1 MSAFPDR
8 RVGTNTSYTMAD
20 FAMSAFS
27 VFFMQSPSFL
37 DFQRTMGRSK
47 GRHNAA
53 TLFGVEEVASDNQI
67 RTMLDAVPAESLY
80 GMFDEVVEKLQAHG
94 TLDEFRSIGND
105 LLVTLDGT
113 EYYRSERIH
122 CRQCHVSHHSNGT
135 VSYKHMLITPA
146 IAKAGRKDVVVLAPQ
161 FIRSTDGTTKAE
173 NEITAAKRWLA
184 RMGERLSLLSV
195 TIMGDDMYSSQP
207 FLELVREAEMN
218 FLCVCKPQSH
228 QYLQQCIESHRL
240 SGELDSVTT
249 TEWTG
254 KEHRTTRYEWI
265 EDVPIRS
272 TEDALSVGWVSVL
285 VTAEDGRKI
294 YRNSFITNHPLTEET
309 VADIVAAGRAR
320 WKVENEDINTLKTK
334 GYNLEHNFG
343 HGSEHLSETLATLN
357 ILAFLLHTILDL
369 SDRRY
374 QLLRN
379 TRGRRTRFFQELG
392 TLACYWYH
400 ESWQAQMIF
409 MITQL
414 ELPDPGSQGQPHKQQ
429 HPSLNRHPLPPYSR
443 LHCRP

>member
-1 MSAFPDR
+1 
-8 RVGTNTSYTMAD
+8 MAD
-20 FAMSAFS
+20 IGLSAFS

-53 TLFGVEEVASDNQI
+53 SLFGVVEVPSDNHI
-67 RTMLDAVPAESLY
+67 RSVLDAVPAQSLY
-80 GMFDEVVEKLQAHG
+80 GMFDTVVDKLVATG

-113 EYYRSERIH
+113 EYYRSERVH
-122 CRQCHVSHHSNGT
+122 CPHCHVTHHANSRT
-135 VSYKHMLITPA
+135 SYKHMLITPA
-146 IAKAGRKDVVVLAPQ
+146 IVKAGRKDVVVLAPE
-161 FIRSTDGTTKAE
+161 FIRNADGQAKAE
-173 NEITAAKRWLA
+173 NELTAAKRWLGRKGDA
-184 RMGERLSLLSV
+184 LSLLSV
-195 TIMGDDMYSSQP
+195 TIMGDDLYANQP
-207 FLELVREAEMN
+207 FLQLVCEQEMN

-228 QYLQQCIESHRL
+228 KYLEECIHSHRQC
-240 SGELDSVTT
+240 GEVETLTT

-254 KEHRTTRYEWI
+254 KEHRSTTYEWI
-265 EDVPIRS
+265 EDVPLRA
-272 TEDALSVGWVSVL
+272 TEDAMTVGWVSVR
-285 VTAEDGRKI
+285 VSGEDGRKI
-294 YRNSFITNHPLTEET
+294 YRNSFITNHPLTKET
-309 VADIVAAGRAR
+309 VAGIVAAGRAR

-343 HGSEHLSETLATLN
+343 HGSENLSETLATLN

-392 TLACYWYH
+392 TVACYWYH
-400 ESWQAQMIF
+400 AGWQSLMYF
-409 MITQL
+409 MVTQL
-414 ELPDPGSQGQPHKQQ
+414 ELPDPGS
-429 HPSLNRHPLPPYSR
+429 
-443 LHCRP
+443 